1 MFRLN
6 LKILNSAICFFLF
19 YLFLEGVLRKWIF
32 PGISGSLLYS
42 IKYFLLIIIAISYI
56 LLRNNG
62 LENSST
68 PIGNAYKLYGLV
80 IILSAVCVTFIING
94 IIVGCITLIQYL
106 SPLILIYVIPIYIYD
121 KQKLNKFLRVGVI
134 IAFII
139 FILAFIQYASP
150 PTAYINKYA
159 MEMKNG
165 IAMVG
170 EATRV
175 CSVFSYITPFGD
187 FCIVVVA
194 FTTCLL
200 TLKWK
205 YKIMNEIVLLL
216 FIFALLGCFMVG
228 SRSVVI
234 ISFLIVLGK
243 SLHEWIYKR
252 NLKLIVGI
260 FFIIFCAFVYYKLYG
275 IAAID
280 NFILR
285 LTTSSS
291 DVDTRISR
299 TFDIT
304 RMFDYAGAFGY
315 GVGIANSSV
324 QSLLIYRSSID
335 WEEEI
340 GRVMIE
346 LGFLGFLIVTIIK
359 IYVLFYMVKIS
370 RSINSRYL
378 SALSWASTITIIPMT
393 FYIQLCLYNWFAY
406 IVYFMMLGLNIALR
420 NLDNNYA
427 DCDVY

>member
-1 MFRLN
+1 MFGLN
-6 LKILNSAICFFLF
+6 LKILNSTICFFLF
-19 YLFLEGVLRKWIF
+19 YIFLEGVLRKWIL
-32 PGISGSLLYS
+32 PEIPGSLLYS
-42 IKYFLLIIIAISYI
+42 IKYVLLIIIAISYI

-62 LENSST
+62 LENCST
-68 PIGNAYKLYGLV
+68 PIGKIYKLYGLV
-80 IILSAVCVTFIING
+80 ILLSAVCVTFIING
-94 IIVGCITLIQYL
+94 ITVGCITLIQYL
-106 SPLILIYVIPIYIYD
+106 SPIILIHVMPIYIYD
-121 KQKLNKFLRVGVI
+121 EQRLNNFLKVGII
-134 IAFII
+134 IAFVI
-139 FILAFIQYASP
+139 FILALVQYASP

-159 MEMKNG
+159 IEMKNG

-187 FCIVVVA
+187 FCIVVVT

-205 YKIMNEIVLLL
+205 NKIIGKIVLLL
-216 FIFALLGCFMVG
+216 FILALLGGFMVG

-234 ISFLIVLGK
+234 ISFSIVLGK
-243 SLHEWIYKR
+243 SLYEWLYKS
-252 NLKLIVGI
+252 NIKLLIGI
-260 FFIIFCAFVYYKLYG
+260 CFVIFCAFVYYKLYG

-285 LTTSSS
+285 ATASSS
-291 DVDTRISR
+291 DVDTRIFR

-346 LGFLGFLIVTIIK
+346 LGFFGFLIVTMIK
-359 IYVLFYMVKIS
+359 IFTLCYMIKIS
-370 RSINSRYL
+370 RSISSRYF

-406 IVYFMMLGLNIALR
+406 IVYFIMLGLNIALK
-420 NLDNNYA
+420 NLDDNYA
-427 DCDVY
+427 DCDIH